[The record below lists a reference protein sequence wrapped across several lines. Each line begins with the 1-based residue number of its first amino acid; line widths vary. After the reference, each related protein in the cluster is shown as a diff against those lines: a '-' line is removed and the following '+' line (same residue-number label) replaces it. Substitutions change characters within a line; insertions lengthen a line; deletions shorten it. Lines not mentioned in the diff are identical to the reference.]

1 MNDNDLDLDINNY
14 NMRDLETFFQIK
26 QNQKYSAADIE
37 EKEAQI
43 REIFLSSG
51 KVDKRLKKDLIDFLE
66 IARDWLIYVKCGEPK
81 QPTTIPKN
89 HQLDTTHY
97 NEMSIPRSDELAPNK
112 ERVFIHS
119 QTSEFFKGS
128 LNPLNHRISTT
139 CLNIDTKFRK
149 DTKAPSSNFILQLP
163 TKINK
168 VVSMTLSALELP
180 ITFYGITEEY
190 GNNYL
195 YIKVIYK
202 DFSNNT
208 DILESEKILT
218 VKDGNYNAADLLE
231 VLNGQLE
238 ILDGNN
244 NLVNVNDPFS
254 YVELVLDITS
264 GGSGSGKVIIR
275 PNEKYPNHSNI
286 LDITMDFRM
295 GKDNEHDGKPIN
307 TKLGQNLGFIKTL
320 YTGST
325 THIADT
331 IIEPS
336 NTRYIYL
343 AIDDFNNSVNNHF
356 VSVFSDS
363 ILNANILARISLKGS
378 YFAILLENDFNIV
391 TEPRRYFGPVD
402 IQRLHIRLLD
412 EYGRIINMN
421 NANFSFCLNLKTV
434 YDL

>member
-26 QNQKYSAADIE
+26 PHQKYSAADIE
-37 EKEAQI
+37 EKEVQI

-51 KVDKRLKKDLIDFLE
+51 KLNRRLQKDLMDFLE
-66 IARDWLIYVKCGEPK
+66 TARDWLIHVKCDEPK
-81 QPTTIPKN
+81 RPTTIPNDYQIDKT
-89 HQLDTTHY
+89 LY
-97 NEMSIPRSDELAPNK
+97 NEISIPRTDEFAPSK
-112 ERVFIHS
+112 ERTVIHT
-119 QTSEFFKGS
+119 QNSEFFKGS

-149 DTKAPSSNFILQLP
+149 DKKAPSSNYILQLP

-190 GNNYL
+190 GNDYL
-195 YIKVIYK
+195 YIKLIYK
-202 DFSNNT
+202 DLSNDT
-208 DILESEKILT
+208 DILEKEKVLF
-218 VKDGNYNAADLLE
+218 VKDGNYNAADLIEL
-231 VLNGQLE
+231 LNKQLE
-238 ILDGNN
+238 IVDNN
-244 NLVNVNDPFS
+244 ILVDVNDPFS
-254 YVELVLDITS
+254 YIQLILDITS
-264 GGSGSGKVIIR
+264 SGSGSGKVFIQ
-275 PNEKYPNHSNI
+275 PNEKYSKHSNI
-286 LDITMDFRM
+286 LDITLDFRI
-295 GKDNEHDGKPIN
+295 GRDKQPDNKPPTSKI
-307 TKLGQNLGFIKTL
+307 GQNLGFIKTL

-325 THIADT
+325 KHITDT
-331 IIEPS
+331 IIDT
-336 NTRYIYL
+336 NKTRYLYL
-343 AIDDFNNSVNNHF
+343 AIDDYNNSVNNQF
-356 VSVFSDS
+356 LSVFSDS

-412 EYGRIINMN
+412 EYGRVININ
-421 NANFSFCLNLKTV
+421 NADFSFCLNLKTV